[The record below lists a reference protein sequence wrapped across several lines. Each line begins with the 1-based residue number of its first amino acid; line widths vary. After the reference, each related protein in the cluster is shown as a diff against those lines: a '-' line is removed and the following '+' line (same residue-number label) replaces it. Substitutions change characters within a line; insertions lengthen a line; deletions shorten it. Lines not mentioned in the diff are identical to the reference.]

1 MESLDTA
8 MRLPIVRCSMKVPL
22 RELPGKRSFHLDV
35 DAVDALVAGLPM
47 RKALGKDAGEAGI
60 ADAELDFYIEGDNV
74 FARGNLNAWVE
85 LACSRCLIS
94 LRHDIAEDLALTF
107 LPGGQLPLEG
117 DAGDEGDEVDVE
129 SVETDDTY
137 GYEGEELDMQPLLRE
152 RLLLAIPYAPLCK
165 ADCLGLCSQCG
176 ANLNDSE
183 CGCDRKVIDP
193 RLAAL
198 KNFKV

>member
-1 MESLDTA
+1 
-8 MRLPIVRCSMKVPL
+8 MKVPL

-35 DAVDALVAGLPM
+35 DAVGTLVAGLPM
-47 RKALGKDAGEAGI
+47 RKALGKDAGEAGT

-74 FARGNLNAWVE
+74 FARGNLDAWVE
-85 LACSRCLIS
+85 LACSRCLMS
-94 LRHDIAEDLALTF
+94 LRHTISEDLALTF
-107 LPGGQLPLEG
+107 LPGGQAALEG
-117 DAGDEGDEVDVE
+117 DAANEEEVEVD
-129 SVETDDTY
+129 SAETDDTY

-165 ADCLGLCSQCG
+165 TDCLGLCSQCG

>member
-1 MESLDTA
+1 
-8 MRLPIVRCSMKVPL
+8 MKVPL

-35 DAVDALVAGLPM
+35 DAIGALVAGLPM
-47 RKALGKDAGEAGI
+47 RKALGKDAGDAGI
-60 ADAELDFYIEGDNV
+60 ADAELDFYIEGDNI
-74 FARGNLNAWVE
+74 FARGSLNAWVE
-85 LACSRCLIS
+85 LACSRCLVS
-94 LRHDIAEDLALTF
+94 LRQKIAEDLSLTF

-117 DAGDEGDEVDVE
+117 DDADDAEADAEE
-129 SVETDDTY
+129 NNVETDDTY
-137 GYEGEELDMQPLLRE
+137 GYEGEELDLQPLLRE
-152 RLLLAIPYAPLCK
+152 RLLLAIPYAPLCQ
-165 ADCLGLCSQCG
+165 ADCMGLCSQCG